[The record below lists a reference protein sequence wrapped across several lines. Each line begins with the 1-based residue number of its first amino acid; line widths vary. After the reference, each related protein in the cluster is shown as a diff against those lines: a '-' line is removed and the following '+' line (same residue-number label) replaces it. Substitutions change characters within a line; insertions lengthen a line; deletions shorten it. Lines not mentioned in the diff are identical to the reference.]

1 MHSSETCNLNLCVMK
16 TSLMS
21 AMLALAVLFG
31 GVMAAGAQTRA
42 QKKEAKKWRKEL
54 KKADWEMLAGT
65 TTLEYATLRYRVY
78 IDEDP
83 ENRIEMVGMAE
94 GQNPKIGRENAI
106 MNGITSYAG
115 RARAQVVGKMKG
127 IIASDATAAEQEEI
141 DKFGAAY
148 EMGVNTKI
156 AGLVKQHF
164 ALVRELDN
172 GKKEFMVYMSI
183 DEKEAKKAREEAAAE
198 ARKQASLGTLSQQ
211 VDEFIGEPVDPD

>member
-1 MHSSETCNLNLCVMK
+1 MK
-16 TSLMS
+16 KSLMS
-21 AMLALAVLFG
+21 AILALAVLFG
-31 GVMAAGAQTRA
+31 GVVAAGAQTRA

-54 KKADWEMLAGT
+54 QKADWEMLAGT

-83 ENRIEMVGMAE
+83 ENRIELVGIAE
-94 GQNPKIGRENAI
+94 GQNSKIGRENAI

-127 IIASDATAAEQEEI
+127 VIASDATTGELEEI

-148 EMGVNTKI
+148 EMGVNTRMS
-156 AGLVKQHF
+156 GLVKQHF
-164 ALVRELDN
+164 ALVREVDG

-183 DEKEAKKAREEAAAE
+183 DEKDARKAREEAAAE
-198 ARKQASLGTLSQQ
+198 ARRQASLGNLSQQ
-211 VDEFIGEPVDPD
+211 VEEFIGEPVEPE